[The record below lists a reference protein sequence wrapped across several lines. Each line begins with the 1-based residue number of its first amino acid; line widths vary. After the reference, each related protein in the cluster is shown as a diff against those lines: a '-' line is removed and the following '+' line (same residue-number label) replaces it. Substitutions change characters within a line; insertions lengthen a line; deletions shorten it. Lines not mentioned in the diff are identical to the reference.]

1 VKKLSLVAL
10 VAALVLT
17 VGAPAYAFKCPSL
30 IRQANEQMA
39 KMDPNS
45 DKVKKAKELVDEA
58 DKLHKAGNH
67 ADSVKKAEEA
77 LAELQEYPLDTT
89 HATGHLGSPRVARLW
104 F

>member
-1 VKKLSLVAL
+1 MKKLSMLVLVAT
-10 VAALVLT
+10 LVLA

-45 DKVKKAKELVDEA
+45 DKVKKAKELVAEA
-58 DKLHKAGNH
+58 DQLHKAGNH

-77 LAELQEYPLDTT
+77 LSLLE
-89 HATGHLGSPRVARLW
+89 
-104 F
+104 

>member
-1 VKKLSLVAL
+1 MKKLAIVAL
-10 VAALVLT
+10 VAALVMA
-17 VGAPAYAFKCPSL
+17 VGAPAYAFKCPTL

-45 DKVKKAKELVDEA
+45 DKVKKAKALVEEA

-77 LAELQEYPLDTT
+77 LSVLQ
-89 HATGHLGSPRVARLW
+89 
-104 F
+104 

>member
-1 VKKLSLVAL
+1 VNKSRNNQYSNKEGNVVKKLAL
-10 VAALVLT
+10 FAVVAALILA

-30 IRQANEQMA
+30 IKQANEQMA

-45 DKVKKAKELVDEA
+45 DKVKQAKAMVEEA

-77 LAELQEYPLDTT
+77 LAVLK
-89 HATGHLGSPRVARLW
+89 
-104 F
+104 

>member
-1 VKKLSLVAL
+1 VKKLAL
-10 VAALVLT
+10 FAVVAALILA

-30 IRQANEQMA
+30 IKQANEQMA

-45 DKVKKAKELVDEA
+45 DKVKQAKAMVEEA

-77 LAELQEYPLDTT
+77 LAVLK
-89 HATGHLGSPRVARLW
+89 
-104 F
+104 

>member
-1 VKKLSLVAL
+1 MKKLAVFAM
-10 VAALVLT
+10 VAALVLA

-30 IRQANEQMA
+30 IKQANEQMA

-45 DKVKKAKELVDEA
+45 DKVKQAKAMVEEA

-77 LAELQEYPLDTT
+77 LAVLK
-89 HATGHLGSPRVARLW
+89 
-104 F
+104 